1 MMTPEEKKAVELLEF
16 SLEAHKCMGSICID
30 AEDALVLRNLIK
42 YQEKRIRELE
52 E

>member
-16 SLEAHKCMGSICID
+16 SLEAHKCMGPIRID